1 MKTKLLSFL
10 LFAICLMPF
19 FSCKKGDTASI
30 GGSQSEFGEVGNTID
45 WTVGQFGIS
54 GAEMYVSALENGVST
69 FTCSATASN
78 STYVDLLKLV
88 PTDRFPGTVNITG
101 NTVEATVNAKIT
113 DEGMQ
118 VIFNDGSKLTLV
130 NYNAKVGDKYSATVG
145 GVTLENEV
153 VQKSTEDDYY
163 WGGMLIKVIT
173 VKYNSHSPGINYV
186 EHYYNHNFGLVGL
199 AIYFEDGTVKYA
211 GCAC

>member
-1 MKTKLLSFL
+1 MKIKPLSAV
-10 LFAICLMPF
+10 LFVICLLPF
-19 FSCKKGDTASI
+19 LSCKKGDAGSI

-54 GAEMYVSALENGVST
+54 GAQMYVSKLENGVST
-69 FTCSATASN
+69 FSCSGTASN
-78 STYVDLLKLV
+78 SAYIDLLKLV
-88 PTDRFPGTVNITG
+88 PTDRFPGTVNISG

-113 DEGMQ
+113 TEGMQ
-118 VIFNDGSKLTLV
+118 VIFNNGSKLTLV
-130 NYNAKVGDKYSATVG
+130 NYNAKVGDKYSATID

-153 VQKSTEDDYY
+153 VQKSTEDDYF

-173 VKYNSHSPGINYV
+173 VRYNSHSPGINYV
-186 EHYYNHNFGLVGL
+186 EHYYNHKWGLVGL
-199 AIYFEDGTVKYA
+199 AVYFEDGTVKYA